1 MKKTQIRDAELSL
14 SELQH
19 RRQVT
24 HRVCTSC
31 QHTVDRGVTDIH
43 TFMICFC
50 LSQHALQELG
60 QIVAEREKIG
70 KESMTLAFY
79 LKGGRT
85 GKDSARYKNQKV

>member
-24 HRVCTSC
+24 HRMCTSF

-50 LSQHALQELG
+50 MSQHALQELE

-79 LKGGRT
+79 LKEGWT
-85 GKDSARYKNQKV
+85 GKDSARYKTQKI